1 MNSPA
6 AILRFVRFPLAWTAV
21 ADSTA
26 GAAIAMAATGE
37 WSIEQITPLFFI
49 SPGLYL
55 FGMGLN
61 DLLDAREDRQAGRDR
76 PLARDELSAGL
87 AVSILVFLLGLVM
100 IGAACVQAAGLKMVA
115 VTLACIALY
124 NGVAKRWT
132 IASAVFISACR
143 LGNILIGWAVVAGNW
158 RLDAV
163 AASGKP
169 EAAQVPYLAA
179 QLVAVGALTM
189 TASIISGM
197 EKRSGLRSVFG
208 LMPSTA
214 ILGTLLLLP
223 VADAVCVTLAWGG
236 APEGALWLTAVPLVV
251 FTSALVRRLR
261 PLPSNATEPPR
272 SDD

>member
-1 MNSPA
+1 MNTPV
-6 AILRFVRFPLAWTAV
+6 AILRFVRFPLVWTAL

-26 GAAIAMAATGE
+26 GAAVAMASISE
-37 WSIEQITPLFFI
+37 WSWERIAPLFFI

-61 DLLDAREDRQAGRDR
+61 DLMDAREDRQAGRDR

-87 AVSILVFLLGLVM
+87 AVGVLVVLLGLVM
-100 IGAACVQAAGLKMVA
+100 IGAACVPAAGLKMVVA
-115 VTLACIALY
+115 TLACIAIY
-124 NGVAKRWT
+124 NWIAKHWT
-132 IASAVFISACR
+132 VTSAIFIAACR
-143 LGNILIGWAVVAGNW
+143 VGNILIGWGLVAGNW

-163 AASGKP
+163 AASDTP
-169 EAAQVPYLAA
+169 AAAQVPYIVA

-197 EKRSGLRSVFG
+197 EKRSGLKSVFG

-251 FTSALVRRLR
+251 FTSAMVRRLR
-261 PLPSNATEPPR
+261 PLPPNATEPPR